1 MLSYWK
7 EVTDMP
13 NIYPYNYWILYAA
26 IAALILT
33 IIISLVQIARMA
45 KEMMNFLQPRTAKL
59 ERDMKLMQIKMEV
72 MNEKKA
78 ENAKKNKY
86 IALALPIL
94 LAVYQ
99 QYSKDDEAKGI
110 DGVIK
115 SARTVMNNRNAESKL
130 IKKVAAAIR

>member
-1 MLSYWK
+1 
-7 EVTDMP
+7 MP
-13 NIYPYNYWILYAA
+13 DIYPYNYWILYAA

-33 IIISLVQIARMA
+33 IIISLVQIARKA

-59 ERDMKLMQIKMEV
+59 ERNMKLMQIKMEA

-86 IALALPIL
+86 IALALPVL

>member
-1 MLSYWK
+1 
-7 EVTDMP
+7 MP
-13 NIYPYNYWILYAA
+13 DIYPYNYWILYAA

-45 KEMMNFLQPRTAKL
+45 KEMMNFLQPKTAKL
-59 ERDMKLMQIKMEV
+59 ERDMKLMQIKMEA

-86 IALALPIL
+86 IALALPVL

>member
-1 MLSYWK
+1 
-7 EVTDMP
+7 MP
-13 NIYPYNYWILYAA
+13 DIYPYNYWILYAA

-59 ERDMKLMQIKMEV
+59 ERNMKLMQIKMEV

>member
-1 MLSYWK
+1 
-7 EVTDMP
+7 MP
-13 NIYPYNYWILYAA
+13 DIYPYNYWILYAA

-59 ERDMKLMQIKMEV
+59 ERNMKLMQIKMEA

-86 IALALPIL
+86 IALALPVL

-99 QYSKDDEAKGI
+99 
-110 DGVIK
+110 
-115 SARTVMNNRNAESKL
+115 
-130 IKKVAAAIR
+130 